1 MSMTNSIDRVEI
13 ITSVQRRRRWTA
25 SEKVRIVEE
34 CCYVP
39 LLFSVRCLSLAL
51 HRHRSQRAPNTAST
65 RRVTRERPCGRGPW
79 LRASSPVRRQKVI
92 VLPAAMDW
100 SLTCGRTEIKLIP
113 VVVSGKRHEPRVP
126 SPLP

>member
-1 MSMTNSIDRVEI
+1 MSLDVSVHCAQCACVEI
-13 ITSVQRRRRWTA
+13 DDRAESRWGNIRYPYSEQRK
-25 SEKVRIVEE
+25 EKI
-34 CCYVP
+34 
-39 LLFSVRCLSLAL
+39 
-51 HRHRSQRAPNTAST
+51 T
-65 RRVTRERPCGRGPW
+65 RRASRVLRKTGSLVCSRSPRSWRE
-79 LRASSPVRRQKVI
+79 KVI